1 MSNLQNYLEKLQE
14 QKSLFTCLMI
24 TGLVLMVATFFGKGV
39 VKVITDCTYIPVTGS
54 FVFLSVIISLRF
66 RKTGNHGKAWLLFL
80 GTAISWFIA
89 ETTWTIYELAYH
101 LNPFPSTADAF
112 YITGYP
118 LLFLFS
124 IYYLKPFKK
133 IISRKMIICAS
144 IIAISVLIP
153 SLSMTLDNNSNES
166 RFAIVLGAI
175 YPIADSIILVPALI
189 GIFLFFR
196 GEVNFLWTLL
206 LIGILFEVIADTG
219 FQYFT
224 LNNLYYT
231 GHPVDILFIWSYIM
245 FSFGVYS
252 HIQIFKKS
260 DKINEFNKLVN
271 DNI

>member
-1 MSNLQNYLEKLQE
+1 MQNNFEKLQE
-14 QKSLFTCLMI
+14 QKSLFACLLI
-24 TGLVLMVATFFGKGV
+24 TGLVIMAATFFGKDV
-39 VKVITDCTYIPVTGS
+39 VKMVTDFTYIPVTGA
-54 FVFLSVIISLRF
+54 FVILSTIISLRF

-89 ETTWTIYELAYH
+89 ETTWTVYELTYH

-112 YITGYP
+112 YIAGYP

-124 IYYLKPFKK
+124 TYYLKPFKK
-133 IISRKMIICAS
+133 LISRKMIISTSLIAVS
-144 IIAISVLIP
+144 IMIP
-153 SLSMTLDNNSNES
+153 NLYMTVDNNSDES
-166 RFAIVLGAI
+166 RFAMTLGAI
-175 YPIADSIILVPALI
+175 YPIADSIVLVPALI

-206 LIGILFEVIADTG
+206 LIGILLEVIADTG

-224 LNNLYYT
+224 LNNSYYT
-231 GHPVDILFIWSYIM
+231 GHPIDILFVWSYII

-260 DKINEFNKLVN
+260 DKIEEPNKLV
-271 DNI
+271 